1 MQIDMLKPNRAAL
14 LLLTLSCGSGIF
26 AGASFAADP
35 VPSLGL
41 PAAAA
46 ASIGKIDA
54 RRIAEHVR
62 FLANDLLEGR
72 APGTRGGD
80 IAANYIAAQFA
91 LEGLKPAG
99 DNGSYLQKVDFVGVK
114 TLPGTSASLQ
124 PTHGNPIDLRLAEDY
139 VAGNQTQT
147 DRVEVDAPIVFVGYG
162 IEAPEYQWND
172 FKGVDVRGKVV
183 LVIVNEPPSQDPKF
197 FNAEAL
203 TYYGR
208 WTYKFEEAARKGAV
222 AALIIHRT
230 DLASYGWD
238 VVRNSWSAEQVYLGN
253 DKDPKLQAASW
264 IQLDVARK
272 LFSAVNQNLDE
283 MIAAAGTRQF
293 QARELPMRFRAHI
306 ESKVRKFESYNVLGL
321 LPGKDSGGP
330 QADGRGRQAVVY
342 SAHYDH
348 LGIDPASSGDNIYNG
363 AVDNGTGCGIL
374 LEMAHAFASAA
385 PPPSP
390 VLFAAVTAEEKGL
403 LGSNYLGKHLP
414 IPAAQ
419 IALNLNYDAIL
430 PIGIP
435 QSVNVTGA
443 ERTSFY
449 PTVQK
454 TAAAFGFEIQADAE
468 PGAGHYYRSDHF
480 SMARAGVPAFSI
492 NTGVKFAG
500 HTLEWGKAQHE
511 EYTAK
516 RYHRP
521 SDEFTPDM
529 DFTSD
534 AAVAKF
540 GFALGWQAM
549 LAKSTVNWQPGDE
562 FEAARLHGTAH

>member
-1 MQIDMLKPNRAAL
+1 MKSYRSAAL
-14 LLLTLSCGSGIF
+14 VLGLSAGMTAGIVQ
-26 AGASFAADP
+26 GGDLGQQ
-35 VPSLGL
+35 LGL
-41 PAAAA
+41 PANVA
-46 ASIGKIDA
+46 ASMQSIDA
-54 RRIAEHVR
+54 HRIGEHVR

-91 LEGLKPAG
+91 LYGLKPAG
-99 DNGSYLQKVDFVGVK
+99 DDGTYLQKVDFVGVK
-114 TLPGTSASLQ
+114 SLPSTTASLV
-124 PTHGNPIDLRLAEDY
+124 PAHGEATTLKWTEDY

-147 DRVEVDAPIVFVGYG
+147 GAVDIDAPIVFVGYG
-162 IEAPEYQWND
+162 IEAPEYQWDD
-172 FKGVDVRGKVV
+172 FKNVDVKGKVV
-183 LVIVNEPPSQDPKF
+183 LVIVNEPPSKDAKF
-197 FNAEAL
+197 FNGEAL

-208 WTYKFEEAARKGAV
+208 WTYKFEEAARKGAIG
-222 AALIIHRT
+222 ALLIHRT

-238 VVRNSWSAEQVYLGN
+238 VVRNSWSAEQVALGN
-253 DKDPKLQAASW
+253 DKDPKLKAAAW
-264 IQLDVARK
+264 IQLEVARK
-272 LFSAVNQNLDE
+272 LMNASNLNLDE
-283 MIAAAGTRQF
+283 LMTAAGTRQF
-293 QARELPMRFRAHI
+293 QAKQLPVRFKAHI
-306 ESKVRKFESYNVLGL
+306 DSKVRKFVSYNVLGMV
-321 LPGKDSGGP
+321 PGKEGGT
-330 QADGRGRQAVVY
+330 QAVLY

-348 LGIDPASSGDNIYNG
+348 LGIDPNMSGDNIYNG

-374 LEMAHAFASAA
+374 LEMAHAFAMSSAK
-385 PPPSP
+385 PPSP

-414 IPAAQ
+414 IAAAR
-419 IALNLNYDAIL
+419 IALDLNYDAIL
-430 PIGIP
+430 PTGMP

-443 ERTSFY
+443 ERTTFY
-449 PTVQK
+449 PTVEK

-480 SMARAGVPAFSI
+480 SLARAGVPAFSI
-492 NTGVKFAG
+492 NTGVKFLG
-500 HTLEWGKAQHE
+500 HPPEWGKAQHE

-521 SDEFTPDM
+521 ADEYLPTM

-549 LAKSTVNWQPGDE
+549 MAKATVNWQPGDE
-562 FEAARLHGTAH
+562 FEATRLHGIAH

>member
-1 MQIDMLKPNRAAL
+1 MNFYRPAAL
-14 LLLTLSCGSGIF
+14 LCGLSAGLLAAF
-26 AGASFAADP
+26 AQGADLAP
-35 VPSLGL
+35 QLGL
-41 PAAAA
+41 APNVT
-46 ASIGKIDA
+46 ASMQGIDA

-62 FLANDLLEGR
+62 FLSNDLLEGR

-91 LEGLKPAG
+91 LYGLKPAG
-99 DNGSYLQKVDFVGVK
+99 DNGTFLQKVDFVGSK
-114 TLPGTSASLQ
+114 TLPSSSASLQ
-124 PTHGNPIDLRLAEDY
+124 PAHGEAMKLKLTEDY

-147 DRVEVDAPIVFVGYG
+147 DSVDIDAPIVFVGYG
-162 IEAPEYQWND
+162 IEAPEYKWDD
-172 FKGVDVRGKVV
+172 FKGVDVKGKVV
-183 LVIVNEPPSQDPKF
+183 LVIVNEPPSKDPKF
-197 FNAEAL
+197 FNGDAL

-222 AALIIHRT
+222 GALIIHRT

-238 VVRNSWSAEQVYLGN
+238 VVRNSWSAEQVALGN
-253 DKDPKLQAASW
+253 DKDPKLAAAAW
-264 IQLDVARK
+264 IQLEVARK
-272 LFSAVNQNLDE
+272 LMSASGLNLDD
-283 MIAAAGTRQF
+283 MIVAAGTRQF
-293 QARELPMRFRAHI
+293 QAKELPVRFKAHI
-306 ESKVRKFESYNVLGL
+306 DSKVRKFESYNVLGIV
-321 LPGKDSGGP
+321 PGKEGG
-330 QADGRGRQAVVY
+330 AQAVAY

-348 LGIDPASSGDNIYNG
+348 LGIDASMSGDNIYNG

-374 LEMAHAFASAA
+374 LEMAHAFATSAA
-385 PPPSP
+385 RPPSA

-414 IPAAQ
+414 IPAGK
-419 IALNLNYDAIL
+419 IALDLNYDAIL
-430 PIGIP
+430 PLGMP

-480 SMARAGVPAFSI
+480 SLARAGVPAFSV
-492 NTGVKFAG
+492 NTGVKFVG
-500 HTLEWGKAQHE
+500 HPPEWGKAQHE

-516 RYHRP
+516 HYHRP
-521 SDEFTPDM
+521 SDEFSPSM

-549 LAKSTVNWQPGDE
+549 QAKATVNWQPGDE
-562 FEAARLHGTAH
+562 FEATRLHGVAH

>member
-1 MQIDMLKPNRAAL
+1 MKLQAAL
-14 LLLTLSCGSGIF
+14 AFSLS
-26 AGASFAADP
+26 AGMLAAAIATATATADIGP
-35 VPSLGL
+35 RLEL
-41 PAAAA
+41 PATVI
-46 ASIGKIDA
+46 ASMRGIDA
-54 RRIAEHVR
+54 HRIAEHVR
-62 FLANDLLEGR
+62 FLADDLLEGR

-80 IAANYIAAQFA
+80 IAAKYIAAQFA
-91 LEGLKPAG
+91 LYGLKPAG
-99 DNGSYLQKVDFVGVK
+99 DNGSFLQKVDFVGVK
-114 TLPGTSASLQ
+114 TLPGTSASLAPAQ
-124 PTHGNPIDLRLAEDY
+124 GAAMALKLGEDY

-147 DRVEVDAPIVFVGYG
+147 DGVEVDAPIVFVGYG
-162 IEAPEYQWND
+162 IEAPEYKWDD
-172 FKGVDVRGKVV
+172 FKGVDVKGKVV
-183 LVIVNEPPSQDPKF
+183 LVLVNEPPSKDAKF
-197 FNAEAL
+197 FNGEAL

-222 AALIIHRT
+222 GALIIHRT

-238 VVRNSWSAEQVYLGN
+238 VVRNSWSAEQVALGN
-253 DKDPKLQAASW
+253 DKDPKLKAAAW
-264 IQLDVARK
+264 IQLEVARK
-272 LFSAVNQNLDE
+272 LLSAAKLDLDA

-293 QARELPMRFRAHI
+293 QAKELPVRFKAHI

-321 LPGKDSGGP
+321 LPGEGG
-330 QADGRGRQAVVY
+330 GQAVVY

-348 LGIDPASSGDNIYNG
+348 LGVDPTLGGDNIYNG

-374 LEMAHAFASAA
+374 LEMAHAFTTSAA
-385 PPPSP
+385 RPPSP

-414 IPAAQ
+414 MAAPK
-419 IALNLNYDAIL
+419 IALDLNYDAIL
-430 PIGIP
+430 PTGMP

-449 PTVQK
+449 PTVEK

-492 NTGVKFAG
+492 NTGVKFLG
-500 HTLEWGKAQHE
+500 HTPEWGKALHE

-521 SDEFTPDM
+521 ADEFNPTM

-549 LAKSTVNWQPGDE
+549 LAKGTVNWLAGDE
-562 FEAARLHGTAH
+562 FEATRLRGIAQ

>member
-1 MQIDMLKPNRAAL
+1 MIFHRPAAL
-14 LLLTLSCGSGIF
+14 AFSLG
-26 AGASFAADP
+26 AGMLANAQTTADTGPQLKLP
-35 VPSLGL
+35 VPVI
-41 PAAAA
+41 
-46 ASIGKIDA
+46 ASMHGIDA
-54 RRIAEHVR
+54 HRIAEHVR

-91 LEGLKPAG
+91 LYGLKPAG
-99 DNGSYLQKVDFVGVK
+99 DNGSFLQKVDFVGIK
-114 TLPGTSASLQ
+114 TLPATSAALL
-124 PTHGNPIDLRLAEDY
+124 PAHGAPLDLKLGEDY
-139 VAGNQTQT
+139 VAGNQTQN
-147 DRVEVDAPIVFVGYG
+147 VSVDIDASIVFVGYG
-162 IEAPEYQWND
+162 IEAPEYQWDD
-172 FKGVDVRGKVV
+172 FKGVDVKGKVV
-183 LVIVNEPPSQDPKF
+183 LVVVNEPPSKDPKF
-197 FNAEAL
+197 FNGEAL

-222 AALIIHRT
+222 GALIIHRT
-230 DLASYGWD
+230 DLASYGWE
-238 VVRNSWSAEQVYLGN
+238 VVRNSWSAEQVALGN
-253 DKDPKLQAASW
+253 DTDPKLKAAAW
-264 IQLDVARK
+264 IQLEVARK
-272 LFSAVNQNLDE
+272 LLSAANLDLDA

-293 QARELPMRFRAHI
+293 QAKELPVRFKAHV
-306 ESKVRKFESYNVLGL
+306 ESQVRKFESYNVLGL
-321 LPGKDSGGP
+321 LPGKED
-330 QADGRGRQAVVY
+330 RGQAVVY

-348 LGIDPASSGDNIYNG
+348 LGIDPTLSGDQIYNG

-374 LEMAHAFASAA
+374 LEMAHAFTSSAQR
-385 PPPSP
+385 PPAA

-414 IPAAQ
+414 MAAGK
-419 IALNLNYDAIL
+419 IALDLNFDAIL
-430 PIGIP
+430 PTGMP

-449 PTVQK
+449 PTVEK
-454 TAAAFGFEIQADAE
+454 TAAAFGFEIQADAQ

-492 NTGVKFAG
+492 NTGIEFAG
-500 HTLEWGKAQHE
+500 HPAEWGKALHE

-521 SDEFTPDM
+521 SDEFSPAM

-534 AAVAKF
+534 AAMAQF

-549 LAKSTVNWQPGDE
+549 LAKGTVNWLPGDE
-562 FEAARLHGTAH
+562 FEAIRLRGVSH

>member
-1 MQIDMLKPNRAAL
+1 MEFYRPAAL
-14 LLLTLSCGSGIF
+14 ILGLS
-26 AGASFAADP
+26 AGMSSAQAAEDIGP
-35 VPSLGL
+35 QLKL
-41 PAAAA
+41 PAAAI
-46 ASIGKIDA
+46 ASMHGIDA
-54 RRIAEHVR
+54 HRIAEHVR

-91 LEGLKPAG
+91 LYGLKPAG
-99 DNGSYLQKVDFVGVK
+99 DDGSFLQQVDFVGAK
-114 TLPGTSASLQ
+114 TLSGTSASLAPAQ
-124 PTHGNPIDLRLAEDY
+124 GAPMALRLGEDY

-147 DRVEVDAPIVFVGYG
+147 GSVEVDAPIVFVGYG
-162 IEAPEYQWND
+162 IEAPEYKWDD
-172 FKGVDVRGKVV
+172 FKGVDVKGKVV
-183 LVIVNEPPSQDPKF
+183 LVIVNEPPSKDPKF
-197 FNAEAL
+197 FNGEAL

-222 AALIIHRT
+222 GALIIHRT

-238 VVRNSWSAEQVYLGN
+238 VVRNSWSAEQVALGN
-253 DKDPKLQAASW
+253 DKDPKLKAAAW
-264 IQLDVARK
+264 IQLEVARK
-272 LFSAVNQNLDE
+272 LMSAANLDLDA
-283 MIAAAGTRQF
+283 MLAAAGTRQF
-293 QARELPMRFRAHI
+293 QAKELPVRFKAHI

-321 LPGKDSGGP
+321 LPGKEGG
-330 QADGRGRQAVVY
+330 GQAVVY

-348 LGIDPASSGDNIYNG
+348 LGIDPTLSGDNIYNG

-374 LEMAHAFASAA
+374 LEMAHAFTTSAA
-385 PPPSP
+385 HPPSP

-414 IPAAQ
+414 IAAAR
-419 IALNLNYDAIL
+419 IALDLNYDAIL
-430 PIGIP
+430 PTGMP

-449 PTVQK
+449 PTVAK

-500 HTLEWGKAQHE
+500 HSAEWGKALHE

-521 SDEFTPDM
+521 ADEFSPTM

-534 AAVAKF
+534 AAVAEF

-549 LAKSTVNWQPGDE
+549 LAKGTVNWLPGDE
-562 FEAARLHGTAH
+562 FEAARLRGSAH

>member
-1 MQIDMLKPNRAAL
+1 MNFYRPAAL
-14 LLLTLSCGSGIF
+14 VLGFCLGLLSGVH
-26 AGASFAADP
+26 AGAQAAP
-35 VPSLGL
+35 QLGL
-41 PAAAA
+41 PSDVM
-46 ASIGKIDA
+46 ASMQGIDPQRIG
-54 RRIAEHVR
+54 EHVR

-72 APGTRGGD
+72 GPGTRGGD

-91 LEGLKPAG
+91 LSGLKPAG
-99 DNGSYLQKVDFVGVK
+99 DNGSYLQKVDFVGVH
-114 TLPGTSASLQ
+114 TLPGSTASLV
-124 PTHGNPIDLRLAEDY
+124 PAHGAATELKLAEDY

-147 DRVEVDAPIVFVGYG
+147 ESADVDAPIVFVGYG
-162 IEAPEYQWND
+162 IEAPEYKWDD
-172 FKGVDVRGKVV
+172 FKGVDVKGKVV
-183 LVIVNEPPSQDPKF
+183 LVLVNEPPSKDAKF
-197 FNAEAL
+197 FNGEAL

-222 AALIIHRT
+222 GALIIHRT

-238 VVRNSWSAEQVYLGN
+238 VVRNSWSAEQVALGN
-253 DKDPKLQAASW
+253 DTDPKLKAAAW
-264 IQLDVARK
+264 IQLEVARK
-272 LFSAVNQNLDE
+272 LMSAANLNLDE
-283 MIAAAGTRQF
+283 MITAAGTRQF
-293 QARELPMRFRAHI
+293 QAKELPVRFKAHI
-306 ESKVRKFESYNVLGL
+306 ESKVRKFVSYNVLGL
-321 LPGKDSGGP
+321 LPGKQGG
-330 QADGRGRQAVVY
+330 GQAVVY

-348 LGIDPASSGDNIYNG
+348 LGIDPTLSGDNIYNG

-374 LEMAHAFASAA
+374 LEMAHAFATSAA
-385 PPPSP
+385 RPPSA

-414 IPAAQ
+414 LPAAK
-419 IALNLNYDAIL
+419 IALDLNYDAIL
-430 PIGIP
+430 PMGMP
-435 QSVNVTGA
+435 ESVNVTGA

-449 PTVQK
+449 PTVEK

-500 HTLEWGKAQHE
+500 HTPEWGKAQHE

-516 RYHRP
+516 HYHRP
-521 SDEFTPDM
+521 SDEFLPSM

-549 LAKSTVNWQPGDE
+549 LAKGTVNWQPGDE
-562 FEAARLHGTAH
+562 FEATRLHGASGR

>member
-1 MQIDMLKPNRAAL
+1 LGAA
-14 LLLTLSCGSGIF
+14 
-26 AGASFAADP
+26 FAADP
-35 VPSLGL
+35 GPQLGL
-41 PAAAA
+41 PAGVA
-46 ASIGKIDA
+46 ASMQKIDA

-62 FLANDLLEGR
+62 FLADDLLEGR
-72 APGTRGGD
+72 GPGTRGGD
-80 IAANYIAAQFA
+80 IAAKYIAAQFA

-99 DNGSYLQKVDFVGVK
+99 DNGGYLQRVDFVGVK

-124 PTHGNPIDLRLAEDY
+124 PTHGSGIDLRLAEDY
-139 VAGNQTQT
+139 VTGNQTQT
-147 DRVEVDAPIVFVGYG
+147 ESVDVDAPIVFVGYG

-183 LVIVNEPPSQDPKF
+183 LVMVNEPPSKDPKF

-222 AALIIHRT
+222 GALIIHRT

-253 DKDPKLQAASW
+253 DRDPKLKAASW
-264 IQLDVARK
+264 IQLEVARK
-272 LFSAVNQNLDE
+272 LFSAANQNLDE
-283 MIAAAGTRQF
+283 MMAAAGTRQF

-306 ESKVRKFESYNVLGL
+306 ESKVRKFESANVLGL
-321 LPGKDSGGP
+321 LPGKEGG
-330 QADGRGRQAVVY
+330 GSQAVVY

-348 LGIDPASSGDNIYNG
+348 LGIDPALSGDNIYNG

-374 LEMAHAFASAA
+374 LEMAHAFASSA

-414 IPAAQ
+414 IPASR

-435 QSVNVTGA
+435 ESVNVTGA

-449 PTVQK
+449 PTVQR

-500 HTLEWGKAQHE
+500 HPPEWGRAQHE

-521 SDEFTPDM
+521 GDEFTPDM

-549 LAKSTVNWQPGDE
+549 LAKSTVNWLPGDE
-562 FEAARLHGTAH
+562 FEAARLRGTAH

>member
-1 MQIDMLKPNRAAL
+1 MKFQAAL
-14 LLLTLSCGSGIF
+14 I
-26 AGASFAADP
+26 
-35 VPSLGL
+35 LGL
-41 PAAAA
+41 SAGMLATAQATAEIRPQLNLPAPVI
-46 ASIGKIDA
+46 ASMRGIDA
-54 RRIAEHVR
+54 HRIAEHVR
-62 FLANDLLEGR
+62 FLADDLLEGR

-80 IAANYIAAQFA
+80 IAAKYIAAQFA
-91 LEGLKPAG
+91 LYGLKPAG
-99 DNGSYLQKVDFVGVK
+99 DNGSFLQKVDFVGAK
-114 TLPGTSASLQ
+114 TLPGSSASLLPAQ
-124 PTHGNPIDLRLAEDY
+124 GAAMALKLGEDY

-147 DRVEVDAPIVFVGYG
+147 DSVEVDAPIVFVGYG
-162 IEAPEYQWND
+162 IEAPEYKWDD
-172 FKGVDVRGKVV
+172 FKGVDVKGKVV
-183 LVIVNEPPSQDPKF
+183 LVIVNEPPSKDPKF
-197 FNAEAL
+197 FKGEAL

-222 AALIIHRT
+222 GALIIHRT

-238 VVRNSWSAEQVYLGN
+238 VVRNSWSAEQVALGN
-253 DKDPKLQAASW
+253 DKDPKLKAAAW
-264 IQLDVARK
+264 IQLEVARK
-272 LFSAVNQNLDE
+272 LLGAANLDLDA

-293 QARELPMRFRAHI
+293 QAKELPVRFKAHI

-321 LPGKDSGGP
+321 LPGEGG
-330 QADGRGRQAVVY
+330 GQAVVY

-348 LGIDPASSGDNIYNG
+348 LGIDPSMSGDNIYNG

-374 LEMAHAFASAA
+374 LEMAHAFTTSAA
-385 PPPSP
+385 HPPSP

-414 IPAAQ
+414 MAAAR
-419 IALNLNYDAIL
+419 IALDLNYDAIL
-430 PIGIP
+430 PSGMP

-449 PTVQK
+449 PTVER

-500 HTLEWGKAQHE
+500 HTAEWGKALHE

-521 SDEFTPDM
+521 ADEFSTTM

-534 AAVAKF
+534 AAVAQF

-549 LAKSTVNWQPGDE
+549 LAKATVNWLPGDE
-562 FEAARLHGTAH
+562 FEATRLHGIAH

>member
-1 MQIDMLKPNRAAL
+1 MNIYRLAMRVLGLSVGL
-14 LLLTLSCGSGIF
+14 LLS
-26 AGASFAADP
+26 AAQAADVGP
-35 VPSLGL
+35 QLGL
-41 PAAAA
+41 PAGAA
-46 ASIGKIDA
+46 ASMQGIDA
-54 RRIAEHVR
+54 HRIGEHVR

-72 APGTRGGD
+72 GTGTRGGD

-91 LEGLKPAG
+91 LYGLKPAG
-99 DNGSYLQKVDFVGVK
+99 DNGSYLQKVEFVGVK

-124 PTHGNPIDLRLAEDY
+124 PAHGTALDLKLAEDY
-139 VAGNQTQT
+139 VTGNQTQT
-147 DRVEVDAPIVFVGYG
+147 GSVDIDAPIVFVGYG
-162 IEAPEYQWND
+162 IEAPEYNWND
-172 FKGVDVRGKVV
+172 FKGVDVKGKVV
-183 LVIVNEPPSQDPKF
+183 LVIVNEPPSKDPKF

-222 AALIIHRT
+222 GALIIHRT
-230 DLASYGWD
+230 DLASYGWE
-238 VVRNSWSAEQVYLGN
+238 VVRNSWSGEQVYLGN

-264 IQLDVARK
+264 IQLEIARK
-272 LFSAVNQNLDE
+272 LFSAANLNLDE
-283 MIAAAGTRQF
+283 MMAAAGTRQF
-293 QARELPMRFRAHI
+293 QARELPVRFRAHI

-321 LPGKDSGGP
+321 LPGRDSGGS
-330 QADGRGRQAVVY
+330 QAVVY

-348 LGIDPASSGDNIYNG
+348 LGIDPAMSGDNIYNG

-374 LEMAHAFASAA
+374 LEMAHAFTASAA
-385 PPPSP
+385 RPPSP

-414 IPAAQ
+414 ISAGK
-419 IALNLNYDAIL
+419 IALDLNYDAIL
-430 PIGIP
+430 AVGIP

-449 PTVQK
+449 PTVEK
-454 TAAAFGFEIQADAE
+454 TAAVFGFEIQADAE

-492 NTGVKFAG
+492 NTGVKFVG
-500 HTLEWGKAQHE
+500 HPPEWGKAQHE

-534 AAVAKF
+534 AAVTKF

-549 LAKSTVNWQPGDE
+549 LAKGTVNWLPGDE
-562 FEAARLHGTAH
+562 FEATRLHATAH